1 MCSVNEATAAT
12 KAGKD
17 ATEAQKMRQGMA
29 AALEKVREAERK
41 AWLDFEKQRNN
52 ATAKAL
58 IGKMKL
64 DDVADK
70 ELLSLKDQV
79 QAQRSAN
86 QALLDGSDAVKAL
99 EHAKLRD
106 AAITA
111 ERLALHAMERL
122 DNTVLAEQ

>member
-1 MCSVNEATAAT
+1 
-12 KAGKD
+12 
-17 ATEAQKMRQGMA
+17 MRQGMA